1 MSAAE
6 RGVLGSPGVAAALRG
21 EAPQSLWRQALR
33 RFRRNRAAMGSIV
46 VLALIALTS
55 ILVPLAWPHAVEDA
69 SWEHILIAPTFEN
82 WHWFGTDANGR
93 DVFVRVFYGGRVS
106 LTIGLLTTLVALS
119 IGVTWGSIAGFSGG
133 RTDNLMMRFVDV
145 MYSMPLL
152 FFIIILVT
160 VFGRNIYLV
169 FVAIGCIEWLTMSR
183 IVRGQT
189 LSVKTKEYVESAVA
203 IGLTRGAIL
212 RRYIIPNV
220 LGPVVVYVTLLI
232 PTNIVVESYLS
243 FIGLG
248 VQEPL
253 TSWGLLISQGAGQLD
268 TAPWLIFFPATFLA
282 VTMFCFNFIGDG
294 LRDALD
300 PSHR

>member
-1 MSAAE
+1 MSAA
-6 RGVLGSPGVAAALRG
+6 GPGIAQSPAVAAALRG
-21 EAPQSLWRQALR
+21 DAPQSLWRQAAR

-46 VLALIALTS
+46 VLAVIAATS
-55 ILVPLAWPHAVEDA
+55 VLVPLLWPHGIEDA
-69 SWEHILIAPTFEN
+69 SWEAILVAPTLES

-93 DVFVRVFYGGRVS
+93 DLFVRVFYGGRVS
-106 LTIGLLTTLVALS
+106 LTIGLLTTVVALS
-119 IGVTWGSIAGFSGG
+119 IGVTYGALAGFTGG
-133 RTDNLMMRFVDV
+133 RTDNVMMRFVDV
-145 MYSMPLL
+145 LYSMPLL

-189 LSVKTKEYVESAVA
+189 LAVKTKEYVESAVA
-203 IGLTRGAIL
+203 IGLSRSAIL

-300 PSHR
+300 PSTR

>member
-1 MSAAE
+1 MLSICLLAVIAVTS
-6 RGVLGSPGVAAALRG
+6 VL
-21 EAPQSLWRQALR
+21 
-33 RFRRNRAAMGSIV
+33 I
-46 VLALIALTS
+46 
-55 ILVPLAWPHAVEDA
+55 PLLWPHSIEDA
-69 SWEHILIAPTFEN
+69 SWESILIGPTTAD

-93 DVFVRVFYGGRVS
+93 DLFVRVFYGGRVS

-119 IGVTWGSIAGFSGG
+119 IGVTYGSLAGYTGG

-145 MYSMPLL
+145 LYSMPLL

-169 FVAIGCIEWLTMSR
+169 FLAIGCIEWLTMSR

-189 LSVKTKEYVESAVA
+189 LSVKNREFVESAVA
-203 IGLTRGAIL
+203 IGLTSGAIL
-212 RRYIIPNV
+212 RRHIIPNV

-232 PTNIVVESYLS
+232 PTNIVIESYLS
-243 FIGLG
+243 FLGLG

-268 TAPWLIFFPATFLA
+268 TAPWLIFFPAIFLA
-282 VTMFCFNFIGDG
+282 TTMFCFNFVGDG

-300 PSHR
+300 PSVR

>member
-1 MSAAE
+1 MSAADPGIL
-6 RGVLGSPGVAAALRG
+6 RTPGVGSALRG
-21 EAPQSLWRQALR
+21 DAPQSLWRQAAR
-33 RFRRNRAAMGSIV
+33 RFRRNRAAIISIF
-46 VLALIALTS
+46 VLALIAAS
-55 ILVPLAWPHAVEDA
+55 AILVPLFWPHSIEEA
-69 SWEHILIAPTFEN
+69 SWESILIGPTREN

-93 DVFVRVFYGGRVS
+93 DLFVRVFYGGRVS

-119 IGVTWGSIAGFSGG
+119 IGVTYGSLAGFTGG

-145 MYSMPLL
+145 LYSMPLL
-152 FFIIILVT
+152 FLIIILVT

-203 IGLTRGAIL
+203 IGLSRGAIL

-232 PTNIVVESYLS
+232 PINIVVESYLS
-243 FIGLG
+243 FLGLG

-253 TSWGLLISQGAGQLD
+253 TSWGLLISQGSGQLD

-300 PSHR
+300 PSNR

>member
-1 MSAAE
+1 VSAT
-6 RGVLGSPGVAAALRG
+6 GPGIAQAPAVGAALRG
-21 EAPQSLWRQALR
+21 EAPQSLWRQAAR
-33 RFRRNRAAMGSIV
+33 RFRRNRAAMGSV
-46 VLALIALTS
+46 YVLALIALTS
-55 ILVPLAWPHAVEDA
+55 VAVPMFWPHGIEDAGWESILV
-69 SWEHILIAPTFEN
+69 APSPEN

-93 DVFVRVFYGGRVS
+93 DLFVRVFYGGRVS

-119 IGVTWGSIAGFSGG
+119 IGVTYGSLAGFTGG

-189 LSVKTKEYVESAVA
+189 LAVKTKEYVESAVA
-203 IGLTRGAIL
+203 IGLSRAAIL
-212 RRYIIPNV
+212 RRYVIPNV

-300 PSHR
+300 PSNR